1 MKPSSFY
8 ETWLSLNQSGA
19 LDKAV
24 KKIENATLGDVD
36 AALSSVPVSSGGF
49 LSLISDAADER
60 IGQIE
65 TSARDLT
72 IQRFGHTINLYIPL
86 YLSNY
91 CVNNCAYCWFGK
103 DQDIER
109 KTLSFDEISA
119 EGRRLLNEGYRSVLL
134 VAGEDRSEV
143 PVSYIAES
151 VQLMKKAGFVF
162 VGIETQTLSVDEY
175 KLLGAAGLDSVTVY
189 QETYDEEIYR
199 RVHPSGP
206 KKDIKW
212 RLDTAD
218 RVAQAGIRSIGL
230 GVLLGLGDYQRDA
243 VMLAT
248 HIKHM
253 QKHYWQ
259 SSVTISFPRIHA
271 APGRFAPDNP
281 VSDNELIRLILAMR
295 LAFPDSILT
304 LSTRESAKLRDR
316 MFGLGINQVSA
327 GSRTSPG
334 AYAGG
339 NEEDGA
345 GAGEQF
351 PVSDARTPT
360 EVVEAIRKKGLEWVW
375 KDWDR
380 NLKPVS

>member
-1 MKPSSFY
+1 MKPFSFY
-8 ETWLSLNQSGA
+8 ETWLSLNQSGS
-19 LDKAV
+19 LDKAL
-24 KKIENATLGDVD
+24 KKIKNATLRDVD
-36 AALSSVPVSSGGF
+36 SALSSVPVSSGGF
-49 LSLISDAADER
+49 FSLISNAADTR

-65 TSARDLT
+65 QAARDLT
-72 IQRFGHTINLYIPL
+72 IQRFGHTVNLYIPL
-86 YLSNY
+86 YLSNH

-103 DQDIER
+103 DQSIER
-109 KTLSFDEISA
+109 KTLTLAEVSA
-119 EGRRLLNEGYRSVLL
+119 EGRRLLDEGYRSVLL
-134 VAGEDRSEV
+134 VAGESKAEV

-151 VQLMKKAGFVF
+151 VALMKKIGFVF
-162 VGIETQTLSVDEY
+162 VAIETQTFTVDEY
-175 KLLGAAGLDSVTVY
+175 KLLGAAGVDAVTVY
-189 QETYDEEIYR
+189 QETYDEKIYK

-206 KKDIKW
+206 KKDFKW

-230 GVLLGLGDYQRDA
+230 GVLLGLGDYRRDA

-253 QKHYWQ
+253 QKQYWQ
-259 SSVTISFPRIHA
+259 SSVSISFPRIHA
-271 APGRFAPDNP
+271 APGRFTPANP
-281 VSDNELIRLILAMR
+281 VSDNELVRLILAMR

-316 MFGLGINQVSA
+316 LFGAGINQVSA
-327 GSRTSPG
+327 GSKTSPG

-339 NEEDGA
+339 QDEN

-351 PVSDARTPT
+351 PVSDERTPA
-360 EVVEAIRKKGLEWVW
+360 EVVSAIREKGLEWVW

>member
-8 ETWLSLNQSGA
+8 ETWLSLNQDGS
-19 LDKAV
+19 LDRV
-24 KKIENATLGDVD
+24 VQKIDNATLRDVD
-36 AALSSVPVSSGGF
+36 SALSSVPVSSGGF
-49 LSLISDAADER
+49 LSLISNVADER
-60 IGQIE
+60 IGQIGQA
-65 TSARDLT
+65 ARDLT
-72 IQRFGHTINLYIPL
+72 IQRFGRTVNLYIPL

-103 DQDIER
+103 EQDIER
-109 KTLSFDEISA
+109 KTLTLDEVEV
-119 EGRRLLNEGYRSVLL
+119 EGRRLISEGYRNVLL
-134 VAGEDRSEV
+134 VAGESKAEA

-151 VQLMKKAGFVF
+151 VALMKKIGFVF
-162 VGIETQTLSVDEY
+162 VGIETQTFTVDEY
-175 KLLGAAGLDSVTVY
+175 KLLGAAGVDSVTVY
-189 QETYDEEIYR
+189 QETYDEKIYK

-206 KKDIKW
+206 KKDFKW

-230 GVLLGLGDYQRDA
+230 GVLLGLGDYRRDA

-248 HIKHM
+248 HVKHM
-253 QKHYWQ
+253 QKQHWQ
-259 SSVTISFPRIHA
+259 NSVSISFPRIHA
-271 APGRFAPDNP
+271 TPGRFAPDNP
-281 VSDNELIRLILAMR
+281 VTDDALIRLILAMR

-327 GSRTSPG
+327 GSKTSPG
-334 AYAGG
+334 AYAGERG
-339 NEEDGA
+339 KE

-351 PVSDARTPT
+351 PVSDARTPA

-375 KDWDR
+375 KDWDT